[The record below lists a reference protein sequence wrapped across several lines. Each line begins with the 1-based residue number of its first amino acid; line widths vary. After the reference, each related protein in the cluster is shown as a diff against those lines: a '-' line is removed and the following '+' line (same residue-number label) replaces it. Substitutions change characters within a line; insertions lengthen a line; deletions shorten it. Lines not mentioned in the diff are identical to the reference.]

1 MKYDQHNYEIPD
13 IPYEVRVENNY
24 PLPEDE
30 QEEKAVDLSEVAAQ
44 TMSRKSYMKKW
55 RNLTDEEIQA
65 ELKQIALER
74 QMLEDTYMP
83 TTDGDMVEV

>member
-1 MKYDQHNYEIPD
+1 MNFS
-13 IPYEVRVENNY
+13 V
-24 PLPEDE
+24 
-30 QEEKAVDLSEVAAQ
+30 
-44 TMSRKSYMKKW
+44 KKFAFQAIV
-55 RNLTDEEIQA
+55 LYHEYAGVFCEEIQA

>member
-1 MKYDQHNYEIPD
+1 
-13 IPYEVRVENNY
+13 
-24 PLPEDE
+24 
-30 QEEKAVDLSEVAAQ
+30 
-44 TMSRKSYMKKW
+44 MKKW